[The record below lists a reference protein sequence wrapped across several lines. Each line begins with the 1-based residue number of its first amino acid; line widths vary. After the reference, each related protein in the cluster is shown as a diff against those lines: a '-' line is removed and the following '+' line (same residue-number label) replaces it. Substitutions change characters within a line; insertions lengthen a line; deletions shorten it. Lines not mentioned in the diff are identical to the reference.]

1 MGCVSGRIRVEYK
14 ELQKLQLC
22 CDEYAIDVDMRDQR
36 EPAESCF
43 SGLCG
48 VVSGDPSNHWIQKI
62 TTTCHE
68 TRPTLAD
75 TDMVPWCLHC
85 NIEMVSMTAI
95 QSVPVFN
102 GIRLYLV

>member
-22 CDEYAIDVDMRDQR
+22 CDEYAIDVNMRDQR

-68 TRPTLAD
+68 TLTWCHGVCTATL
-75 TDMVPWCLHC
+75 
-85 NIEMVSMTAI
+85 SMTAI

-102 GIRLYLV
+102 GI